1 MRNTTDLA
9 LAFDAVLQHPWFA
22 ITGTIG
28 ILAFSISG
36 VIIAR
41 TERYSLFG
49 AFVLAALPAVGGG
62 MVRDFLVNRPLPASV
77 ASPVPLLMVMGV
89 VAASH
94 LFLRLAERLA
104 GRSLVYFDLVHLYV
118 RTRGRISP
126 RMALEVADA
135 VGLAAFTLTGVGVA
149 FSFAPDPI
157 LLWAPLLAGLT
168 GAGGGILR
176 DMLRPGAG
184 NPMLKRAFYAEIAIL
199 WAFALTAFLLL
210 LPEEEAAAVMAEAM
224 AFTLAGVLATRLLVV
239 RFALEAP
246 KF

>member
-9 LAFDAVLQHPWFA
+9 LAFDTVLQHPWFA
-22 ITGTIG
+22 VTGAIG
-28 ILAFSISG
+28 IVAFSVSG

-77 ASPVPLLMVMGV
+77 ASPVPLLTVMGV
-89 VAASH
+89 VAASY
-94 LFLRLAERLA
+94 LFLRLVDRLA
-104 GRSLVYFDLVHLYV
+104 GQSLLFFDLVHLYV
-118 RTRGRISP
+118 RVRGRVSP
-126 RMALEVADA
+126 RMALEMADA
-135 VGLAAFTLTGVGVA
+135 VGLAAFTLTGAGVA

-157 LLWAPLLAGLT
+157 LLWAPLLAALT

-184 NPMLKRAFYAEIAIL
+184 NPMLKRAFYAEIAFL
-199 WAFALTAFLLL
+199 WAFVLTAVLLL
-210 LPEEEAAAVMAEAM
+210 LPEAAAAAVMTEAM
-224 AFTLAGVLATRLLVV
+224 VATFAGVLATRLLVV
-239 RFALEAP
+239 HFRLEAP